1 MCVSRTSIIRRGWRM
16 LLLAIL
22 ILAGPRLLVAQER
35 VDSLQAEVERLA
47 ALVDSLTQEVANLRT
62 SGPEEEVQDALAQLR
77 AAAQEAAAVGE
88 AADPTDQPVDQ
99 EFVGRQRSL
108 QALNPEISVNSDIF
122 GHMNTD
128 DTSEDNFFAREFEIS
143 IVSNLDPFSRAKV
156 FISHHNEGGELTPFE
171 NGHGDRNHGGH
182 EDGSGFAVEEGYLE
196 WVGLPGGIGL
206 KLGKF
211 FQQFGQLNRWHSHA
225 LPFQTRSL
233 PHLSFIGPESLA
245 QTGASLHWLAP
256 FGGVGGTYEATLE
269 VTRSENKMLFGESGG
284 LSVLGHIN
292 SFWNLSSST
301 DLDLG
306 LSWINGTFTDDKRS
320 LDRNLYGAEAA
331 ITWRP
336 PGRSRYQ
343 GLSLRGGVMAVDL
356 IPQDEEHAERHNE
369 HAEDHEISER
379 AFGFWGMGEVRLSE
393 SWLMGTRLS
402 RSASPEDPGET
413 AWLISP
419 TLSWWQSEYVRIRL
433 EYDLLGRSLTDDRE
447 GRLLLQVTF
456 AMGPHKHETY

>member
-1 MCVSRTSIIRRGWRM
+1 MCISRASIIRRGWRV
-16 LLLAIL
+16 LLLAIP
-22 ILAGPRLLVAQER
+22 ILASPGGSVAQER
-35 VDSLQAEVERLA
+35 VDSLQAEVERLT
-47 ALVDSLTQEVANLRT
+47 ALVDSLIREVASLRI

-77 AAAQEAAAVGE
+77 NAAQAAAAIDEPAGST
-88 AADPTDQPVDQ
+88 DPPTEQ
-99 EFVGRQRSL
+99 EFIGRQRSL
-108 QALNPEISVNSDIF
+108 QALNPEISVNTDLF
-122 GHMNTD
+122 GHMNAD

-143 IVSNLDPFSRAKV
+143 IVSNLDPFSRAKI
-156 FISHHNEGGELTPFE
+156 FISRHNEGGELSPFKE
-171 NGHGDRNHGGH
+171 GPDGHSHGEH
-182 EDGSGFAVEEGYLE
+182 EGGSGFAVEEGYVE

-211 FQQFGQLNRWHSHA
+211 FQQLGQLNRWHSHA

-245 QTGASLHWLAP
+245 QTGASFHWLAP

-292 SFWNLSSST
+292 GFWNLSSST

-306 LSWINGTFTDDKRS
+306 LSWINGTFKDDERS
-320 LDRNLYGAEAA
+320 LDRALYGAEAA

-343 GLSLRGGVMAVDL
+343 GLSFRGGIMAVDV
-356 IPQDEEHAERHNE
+356 IAHGDEHEEHEEE
-369 HAEDHEISER
+369 HEVSER
-379 AFGFWGMGEVRLSE
+379 ALGFWGMGEVRLSQ
-393 SWLMGTRLS
+393 SWLMGARLG
-402 RSASPEDPGET
+402 RSGSPEDPHKT

-419 TLSWWQSEYVRIRL
+419 TLSWWQSEYVRLRL
-433 EYDLLGRSLTDDRE
+433 EYDLLGRSFMDGRE

>member
-1 MCVSRTSIIRRGWRM
+1 MIRRGWRM
-16 LLLAIL
+16 LLLAIP
-22 ILAGPRLLVAQER
+22 ILAGPGPLVAQER

-47 ALVDSLTQEVANLRT
+47 ALVDSLTREVANLRT

-77 AAAQEAAAVGE
+77 AAAQEAAAIGE
-88 AADPTDQPVDQ
+88 PADSTDQPVDQ

-128 DTSEDNFFAREFEIS
+128 DTDEDNFFAREFEIS

-156 FISHHNEGGELTPFE
+156 FISHHNEGGELSPFE
-171 NGHGDRNHGGH
+171 NGPGGHDHGKH

-196 WVGLPGGIGL
+196 WVGLPGGVGL

-343 GLSLRGGVMAVDL
+343 GLSLRGGIMAVDL
-356 IPQDEEHAERHNE
+356 IHQDEEHAENHK
-369 HAEDHEISER
+369 ISER

>member
-1 MCVSRTSIIRRGWRM
+1 MSISAARIDRHRWVVLVST
-16 LLLAIL
+16 IL
-22 ILAGPRLLVAQER
+22 ILANPGGLVAQER
-35 VDSLQAEVERLA
+35 IDSLQVELARLA
-47 ALVDSLTQEVANLRT
+47 VLVDSLTQEVARLRA
-62 SGPEEEVQDALAQLR
+62 SGPEEEADDALTRLR
-77 AAAQEAAAVGE
+77 AAAQAAAALGE
-88 AADPTDQPVDQ
+88 NTGAVDQATEQ

-108 QALNPEISVNSDIF
+108 QALNPEISVNSDVF
-122 GHMNTD
+122 GHINAD

-156 FISHHNEGGELTPFE
+156 FISRHNEGGELLPFE
-171 NGHGDRNHGGH
+171 EGPRDHREQEGGL
-182 EDGSGFAVEEGYLE
+182 GFGVEEGYVE
-196 WVGLPGGIGL
+196 WVGLPGGVGV

-211 FQQFGQLNRWHSHA
+211 FQQFGQLNRWHPHA

-245 QTGASLHWLAP
+245 QTGASVHWLAP
-256 FGGVGGTYEATLE
+256 FGGVSGTYEATLE
-269 VTRSENKMLFGESGG
+269 VTRSENEMLFGESNG

-292 SFWNLSSST
+292 GFWNLSSST

-306 LSWINGTFTDDKRS
+306 FSWINGTFAADARS

-343 GLSLRGGVMAVDL
+343 GVSLRGGIMAVDL
-356 IPQDEEHAERHNE
+356 VASGSGHEGEHQEGQEKA
-369 HAEDHEISER
+369 HEISGQ

-393 SWLMGTRLS
+393 SWLMGARLA
-402 RSASPEDPGET
+402 RSSSPQDPDET

-419 TLSWWQSEYVRIRL
+419 TLSWWQSEYVRLRL
-433 EYDLLGRSLTDDRE
+433 EYDLLGRSFVDGRE